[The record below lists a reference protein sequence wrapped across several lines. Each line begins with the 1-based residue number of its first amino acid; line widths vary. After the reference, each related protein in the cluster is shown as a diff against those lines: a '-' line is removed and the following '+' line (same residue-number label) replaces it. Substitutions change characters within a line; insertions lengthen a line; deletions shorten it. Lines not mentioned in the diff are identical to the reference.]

1 MSKSTGDGGFSL
13 TEARE
18 GKAQENMAIRLLW
31 MVAISVLL
39 SFAQTVLTFVPVVQF
54 IIMLVSGR
62 QPNER
67 LADFGTTL
75 GIWIAKAAR
84 YQTAASEVRPWPW
97 SELD

>member
-1 MSKSTGDGGFSL
+1 MSKSTGDGGFALNES
-13 TEARE
+13 RE
-18 GKAQENMAIRLLW
+18 GKAQENMAMRLLW
-31 MVAISVLL
+31 MVVISVML
-39 SFAQTVLTFVPVVQF
+39 SLAQTVLTFVTIIQF

>member
-1 MSKSTGDGGFSL
+1 MSKSTGDGGFALNES
-13 TEARE
+13 RE
-18 GKAQENMAIRLLW
+18 GKAQENMAMRLLW
-31 MVAISVLL
+31 MVVISVML
-39 SFAQTVLTFVPVVQF
+39 SLAQTVLTFVTIIQF

-67 LADFGTTL
+67 LADFGMTL

-84 YQTAASEVRPWPW
+84 YQTAASELRPWPW

>member
-1 MSKSTGDGGFSL
+1 MSKSTGDGGFALNES
-13 TEARE
+13 RE
-18 GKAQENMAIRLLW
+18 GKAQENMAMRLLW
-31 MVAISVLL
+31 MVVISVML
-39 SFAQTVLTFVPVVQF
+39 SLAQTVLTFVTIIQF
-54 IIMLVSGR
+54 IIILVSGR

>member
-1 MSKSTGDGGFSL
+1 MSKSTGDGGFALNES
-13 TEARE
+13 RE
-18 GKAQENMAIRLLW
+18 GKAQENMAMRLLW
-31 MVAISVLL
+31 MVVISVML
-39 SFAQTVLTFVPVVQF
+39 SLAQTVLTFVTIIQF
-54 IIMLVSGR
+54 IIILVSGR

-67 LADFGTTL
+67 LADFGMTL

>member
-13 TEARE
+13 NEARE
-18 GKAQENMAIRLLW
+18 GRAQENMAIQLLW
-31 MVAISVLL
+31 MVVISVLL
-39 SFAQTVLTFVPVVQF
+39 SFAQTVLTFVTVVQF

>member
-13 TEARE
+13 NEARE
-18 GKAQENMAIRLLW
+18 GRAQENMAIRLLW
-31 MVAISVLL
+31 MVVISVLL
-39 SFAQTVLTFVPVVQF
+39 SFAQTVLTFVTVVQF

-84 YQTAASEVRPWPW
+84 DQTAASEVRPWPW

>member
-13 TEARE
+13 NEARE
-18 GKAQENMAIRLLW
+18 GKAQENMAIRLLL
-31 MVAISVLL
+31 MVVISVLL
-39 SFAQTVLTFVPVVQF
+39 SFAQTVLTFVTVVQF
-54 IIMLVSGR
+54 IIMLVSGL